1 MKGTLMPPES
11 KPRQELHPAEKA
23 DWFEFILDR
32 FSEPASDADKEPHGK
47 IQPMLYTES
56 LLLGLILAK
65 PNRVH
70 ARSLTKPR
78 LNPG

>member
-1 MKGTLMPPES
+1 MEGTLMHPES

-47 IQPMLYTES
+47 IQPML
-56 LLLGLILAK
+56 G
-65 PNRVH
+65 
-70 ARSLTKPR
+70 
-78 LNPG
+78 